1 MEKGM
6 SKKYVK
12 SMVAR
17 KPVIKDIQKHVEFFM
32 PMDTALLVV
41 TACISIKLTF
51 ERNIQI

>member
-1 MEKGM
+1 M

-17 KPVIKDIQKHVEFFM
+17 KPVIEDIQKHVEFLM
-32 PMDTALLVV
+32 PTDTALLVV
-41 TACISIKLTF
+41 TACIFIKLTF